1 MHLLKHKRSE
11 TMIKFTI
18 GALIEMFP
26 KNPVA
31 RPGNYPYA
39 AHTGWIPMDFFEQ
52 FEEEIRETM
61 REHKMRVWY
70 RGPRVGKFATATRRE
85 NATHAVLYR

>member
-1 MHLLKHKRSE
+1 
-11 TMIKFTI
+11 MIKFTI

-31 RPGNYPYA
+31 RPNNYPYK
-39 AHTGWIPMDFFEQ
+39 AHTGWIPMDFFEM
-52 FEEEIRETM
+52 FEAEIRNTIK
-61 REHKMRVWY
+61 EHGMRVWY
-70 RGPRVGKFATATRRE
+70 RGPREGSFATCTRRK